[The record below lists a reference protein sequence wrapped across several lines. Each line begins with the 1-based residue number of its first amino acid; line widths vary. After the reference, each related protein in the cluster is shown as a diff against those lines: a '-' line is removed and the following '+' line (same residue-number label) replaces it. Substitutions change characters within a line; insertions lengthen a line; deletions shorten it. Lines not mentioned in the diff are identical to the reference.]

1 MTAVMKAPM
10 ASSTHTTEK
19 EDESV
24 APEVSEIPGYSPNET
39 WTPAEER
46 AAKRRVD
53 ILIMPFIVLFFVF
66 LQFDR
71 TNVSNALTDT
81 LREDAQVNNDH
92 INLAQTLFVVGFIIT
107 ELPFNMISKV
117 LGPERFLPVTMCLW
131 GIVTW
136 CQVFIHNPAGLYAC
150 RFFLGAL
157 EGGYIPGMAL
167 YISKFYTNQELG
179 LRYAFFWASNS
190 IAGALSGPLAVG
202 LLSLGGRH
210 GLAGW
215 RWLFLV
221 GEFTPDGQPS
231 RNKRIWQHADNRD
244 VWHRGRFDVLP
255 GRRRL
260 HLFAA

>member
-1 MTAVMKAPM
+1 MTAVMKTPM
-10 ASSTHTTEK
+10 ASSTDTTGK

-24 APEVSEIPGYSPNET
+24 APQVSDVPGYSPNET

-46 AAKRRVD
+46 AAKRRAD

-71 TNVSNALTDT
+71 TNISNALTDT
-81 LREDAQVNNDH
+81 LREDAQVDNHH
-92 INLAQTLFVVGFIIT
+92 INLAQTLFVVGFIMT
-107 ELPFNMISKV
+107 EIPFNMISKV

-131 GIVTW
+131 GVVTW
-136 CQVFIHNPAGLYAC
+136 CQVFIHTPAGLYAS

-179 LRYAFFWASNS
+179 LRYAIFWASNS

-221 GEFTPDGQPS
+221 GEFTPD
-231 RNKRIWQHADNRD
+231 A
-244 VWHRGRFDVLP
+244 
-255 GRRRL
+255 
-260 HLFAA
+260 